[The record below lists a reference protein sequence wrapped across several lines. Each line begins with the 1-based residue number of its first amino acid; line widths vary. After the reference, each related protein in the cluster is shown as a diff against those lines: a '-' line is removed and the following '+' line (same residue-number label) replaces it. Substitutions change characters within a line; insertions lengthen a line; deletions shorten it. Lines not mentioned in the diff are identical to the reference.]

1 MPMKIGTTVFLKL
14 FPANRSVK
22 ENKME
27 KEVFEQMLK
36 EALKENLSVN
46 VDCTN
51 RYGDGKVI
59 TIRINYGSEEIS
71 MEEVWIE

>member
-1 MPMKIGTTVFLKL
+1 MKIGSTEFLKL
-14 FPANRSVK
+14 AQAANLGGY
-22 ENKME
+22 NME

-46 VDCTN
+46 IDCTN

>member
-1 MPMKIGTTVFLKL
+1 
-14 FPANRSVK
+14 
-22 ENKME
+22 ME

>member
-1 MPMKIGTTVFLKL
+1 MKIGSMEFLKL
-14 FPANRSVK
+14 SQAANLGGY
-22 ENKME
+22 KME
-27 KEVFEQMLK
+27 KEAFEQMLK

-46 VDCTN
+46 VVCTN

>member
-1 MPMKIGTTVFLKL
+1 MKIGSMEFLKL
-14 FPANRSVK
+14 SQAANLA
-22 ENKME
+22 EYKME

-46 VDCTN
+46 VVCTN